1 MKSIKYILT
10 SAALLAAFCAC
21 NKEIEVEP
29 TDSIQTGEKQIITA
43 TVNVGT
49 KVTYSENTPGGGSGI
64 SSVWAAGDKFYAIQ
78 DGNTVVTFN
87 IVDGVGNTSATFQAE
102 ATGVTAST
110 TWKAVLGGHA
120 SVHGTE
126 IHCGYTDQGG
136 FVTSLN
142 NYNYVVAD
150 GTGLTPSFDFEN
162 GQKLTYLMRI
172 KLPAG
177 IKCIEYTCPAVFKVT
192 ASGVE
197 TMYAKGEN
205 DPYSTIPTRTI
216 TLSSPSASGDIVYV
230 SVPAV
235 NHNSKAWSYN
245 SGKQVG
251 NLRTG
256 VIITILNDTS
266 DDATASTGAVL
277 DKDLSAKG
285 GQIGT
290 FDMTGMTLLKRPKV
304 SDAIIVNSTQVCWTR
319 TGLTQSAESLGTG
332 WAPYNIGAEQP
343 YEMGNRYAC
352 GESQPKSTYDNGS
365 YSLRGSAA
373 LSGRPNYIAVKV
385 NSPSPNNYFTI
396 GGGRY
401 DTARVLWGSA
411 WRMPN
416 IIEFLA
422 LDPKKGHA
430 CSVST
435 ISGQKCYVSEGV
447 TLPIVGYIDGTELKH
462 DGDGTTWD
470 FVAWSTTII
479 NQKNADAG
487 WDTCYAFDAKL
498 DGTPDKDRIAKSCGL
513 PVRAVLASSEI
524 TWATQTYSY

>member
-1 MKSIKYILT
+1 MKKIFTAI
-10 SAALLAAFCAC
+10 ALLAAVCAC
-21 NKEIEVEP
+21 NKNELTPAEENNIP
-29 TDSIQTGEKQIITA
+29 SDGKQIIRA
-43 TVNVGT
+43 TVNVAS
-49 KVTYSENTPGGGSGI
+49 KVTYSENTPGGGGGI

-78 DGNTVVTFN
+78 DGSTVVTFN
-87 IVDGVGNTSATFQAE
+87 IVDGVGNTSATFEAE
-102 ATGVTAST
+102 AEGVTAST

-126 IHCGYTDQGG
+126 IHCSFTDQGG
-136 FVTSLN
+136 FLSSLN

-150 GTGLTPSFDFEN
+150 GTGLEPSFDFEN
-162 GQKLTYLMRI
+162 GEKLSYVMRV

-177 IKCIEYTCPAVFKVT
+177 IKCIEYTCPAYYKVT
-192 ASGVE
+192 ASGAE
-197 TMYAKGEN
+197 TIYAKGEN
-205 DPYSTIPTRTI
+205 DPYSNIPTRTI
-216 TLSSPSASGDIVYV
+216 TRSTASAAGDLVYIV
-230 SVPAV
+230 VPAV
-235 NHNSKAWSYN
+235 NHYSRAWSYN

-256 VIITILNDTS
+256 VIVTILNDTS

-277 DKDLSAKG
+277 DMDLSAKG
-285 GQIGT
+285 GQVGT
-290 FDMTGMTLLKRPKV
+290 FDMSGYTLLKRPKV
-304 SDAIIVNSTQVCWTR
+304 SDAITVNSTQVCWTR
-319 TGLTQSAESLGTG
+319 AGLTQSAESLGTG

-352 GESQPKSTYDNGS
+352 GESQPKSKYDNTS
-365 YSLRGSAA
+365 YSLRGGAD

-401 DTARVLWGSA
+401 DTARVLLGSA
-411 WRMPN
+411 LRMPN

-430 CSVST
+430 CTVST

-487 WDTCYAFDAKL
+487 WNTCYAFDAKL

-513 PVRAVLASSEI
+513 PVRAVLASSTI
-524 TWATQTYSY
+524 TWATTTYSY